1 MSDYNRQD
9 YLDWVK
15 TNITL
20 IQKAV
25 IDSEVILDNYEKSP
39 DSSNTGIYRVF
50 FGGHLMYLGESGNN
64 MYYRVCQHLKN
75 YFVKETLGFTK
86 SELLDCIENKGLKFS
101 FTFDNDERYLSSK
114 YRLDKEKEFVL
125 EECPLTQYPDMSE
138 YPKDKSNLINGK
150 RVSRK
155 DVPEDICVLPKI
167 RRKRVIE
174 LFCLEI

>member
-15 TNITL
+15 TNISL

-101 FTFDNDERYLSSK
+101 FIFDNDEKYLSSK
-114 YRLDKEKEFVL
+114 
-125 EECPLTQYPDMSE
+125 
-138 YPKDKSNLINGK
+138 
-150 RVSRK
+150 
-155 DVPEDICVLPKI
+155 
-167 RRKRVIE
+167 
-174 LFCLEI
+174 